1 MKTKLSQDVKS
12 RDRSP
17 VFHSLEDPKGGGRRG
32 KFKRQEQ
39 SLATAAVSVV
49 SGCPKSDEVSGE
61 ERKRE
66 RKRKAVEW
74 SFLLIELG
82 RVLYMYIQTCI
93 YYKAL
98 HTDKYPT
105 EQRLRKENIKRGK
118 YSNNSKKKKEKNGG

>member
-1 MKTKLSQDVKS
+1 MYVYTHTSSHEDETFTGRQKSGSLSS
-12 RDRSP
+12 F
-17 VFHSLEDPKGGGRRG
+17 FHSLEDPKGGGTAG
-32 KFKRQEQ
+32 EVQKAGTE
-39 SLATAAVSVV
+39 LATAAVCVV

-66 RKRKAVEW
+66 RRTVENRVEW

-98 HTDKYPT
+98 HTGKYPT
-105 EQRLRKENIKRGK
+105 E
-118 YSNNSKKKKEKNGG
+118 

>member
-1 MKTKLSQDVKS
+1 MYVYIHTLHLMKTKLSQDVKS

-61 ERKRE
+61 ERKRGKNSGE
-66 RKRKAVEW
+66 QSGVE
-74 SFLLIELG
+74 FLAYRTRSCLIY
-82 RVLYMYIQTCI
+82 VYTDMYILQGIT
-93 YYKAL
+93 
-98 HTDKYPT
+98 H
-105 EQRLRKENIKRGK
+105 R
-118 YSNNSKKKKEKNGG
+118 

>member
-1 MKTKLSQDVKS
+1 MYTHTLHLMKTKLSQDVKS

-17 VFHSLEDPKGGGRRG
+17 VFFILSKTQKGGGTAG
-32 KFKRQEQ
+32 EVQKAGTE
-39 SLATAAVSVV
+39 LATAAVCVV

-66 RKRKAVEW
+66 RRTVENRVEW

-98 HTDKYPT
+98 HTGKYPT
-105 EQRLRKENIKRGK
+105 E
-118 YSNNSKKKKEKNGG
+118 